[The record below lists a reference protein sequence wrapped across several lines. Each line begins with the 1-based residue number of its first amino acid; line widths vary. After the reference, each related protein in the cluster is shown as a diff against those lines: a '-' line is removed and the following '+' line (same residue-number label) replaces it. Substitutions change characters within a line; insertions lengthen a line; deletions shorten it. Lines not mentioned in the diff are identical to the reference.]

1 MIRILQSVSNMDRGG
16 IETMLMNYYWH
27 LDRDQFQFDFLVNK
41 EKPGF
46 FDDEVRSLGGRIFM
60 GPGLS
65 PLKYPEYLRYM
76 KTLLD
81 REKEIKVLHAH
92 NEAMEF
98 YALNGAKKAGFPV
111 RIAHAHNTHLPRGLK
126 LPVKLVCKA
135 MIPGAATDYFA
146 CGREAGIYYFGEK
159 RWNES
164 GVLIHNAIDLERF
177 GYRSEVRTRLRR
189 EYQLEDKLVV
199 GAGARGIGQKKLSRM
214 LEQFACLKKI
224 YPNSHLL
231 LAGEG
236 ELQAAMEEKAK
247 RLGIYDSV
255 SFLGVQK
262 DTSIWYQ
269 AMDVFLM
276 PSLFEPCGLSQLM
289 SLRYGTLPIVRETG
303 GLKDTVVPYNEYEGT
318 GNGFSFRN
326 YNAHEMLATV
336 RNAERIYY
344 DKKREW
350 NKMVDRAM
358 AADFSWGNS
367 ARQYEEMYNWLIGDK

>member
-16 IETMLMNYYWH
+16 IETMLMNYYRH

-189 EYQLEDKLVV
+189 EYQLEDKLVIGSV
-199 GAGARGIGQKKLSRM
+199 ARFMVQKNHTRM

-276 PSLFEPCGLSQLM
+276 PSLFEGLPVVGIEAQASGLPCVFSDMITDEIILS
-289 SLRYGTLPIVRETG
+289 
-303 GLKDTVVPYNEYEGT
+303 
-318 GNGFSFRN
+318 
-326 YNAHEMLATV
+326 
-336 RNAERIYY
+336 
-344 DKKREW
+344 
-350 NKMVDRAM
+350 DRAVRLSLEQPDEVW
-358 AADFSWGNS
+358 AKELIRLGTADRDRAEGRSVVRS
-367 ARQYEEMYNWLIGDK
+367 AGYDIVEETKRLQEIYVSLIEK

>member
-16 IETMLMNYYWH
+16 IETMLMNYYRH

-199 GAGARGIGQKKLSRM
+199 GSVARFMVQKNHTRM